1 MGFKKWIPPA
11 DRGKRNHSVLGD
23 LQPGQSMVME
33 GIRAPKARTRI
44 RYHYKLGREYE
55 YMECVNGVVIRRIK

>member
-1 MGFKKWIPPA
+1 
-11 DRGKRNHSVLGD
+11 
-23 LQPGQSMVME
+23 MVME

-55 YMECVNGVVIRRIK
+55 YMECVNGVVIRRTK